1 MESLELDRVFFKNQ
15 LQRSHIHVQEYFRVI
30 ESPIGS
36 LTIGVTGPYL
46 TSLSFGAVKD
56 KNENSAT
63 KTECD
68 RLDSCA
74 EQLAEY
80 FAGERKHF
88 ELPIKQKGSEFQLS
102 VWNALLGIP
111 YGNTIS
117 YGEQARRIGRPK
129 ASRAVG
135 AANGRNSIAI
145 IVPCHRVV
153 GASGGLTG
161 FAGGIDKKQALINL
175 ETRFSG
181 S

>member
-1 MESLELDRVFFKNQ
+1 MERLEIDRVFFKNQ
-15 LQRSHIHVQEYFRVI
+15 PQRSNIHVQESFRVI
-30 ESPIGS
+30 ESPIGF
-36 LTIGVTGPYL
+36 LTIGVTGSNL
-46 TSLSFGAVKD
+46 TSLSFDAIKD
-56 KNENSAT
+56 LNENSAT
-63 KTECD
+63 ITECNL
-68 RLDSCA
+68 LDAC
-74 EQLAEY
+74 EKQLAEY
-80 FAGERKHF
+80 FAGERKRF
-88 ELPIKQKGSEFQLS
+88 ELPIKQNGTEFQHS
-102 VWNALLGIP
+102 VWTALLSIP
-111 YGNTIS
+111 YGGTMS